1 MYLDIVRS
9 PKSVFRVDRSRRRPS
24 SSRRILALI
33 PHTPFNISRRGAE
46 SAESAEN
53 LMVLEVVNIL
63 AVDPVMEG
71 SGGVMN

>member
-24 SSRRILALI
+24 GSRRILALI

-46 SAESAEN
+46 SAEN
-53 LMVLEVVNIL
+53 LMVMEVVNIL
-63 AVDPVMEG
+63 AVDPAMEG